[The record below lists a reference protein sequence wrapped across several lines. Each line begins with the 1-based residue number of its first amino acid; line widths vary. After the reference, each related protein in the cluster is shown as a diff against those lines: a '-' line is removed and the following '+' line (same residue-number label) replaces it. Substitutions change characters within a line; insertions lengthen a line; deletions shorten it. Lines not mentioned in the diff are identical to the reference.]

1 MNNSG
6 IGVVGS
12 EHVRTGHPGTGGAS
26 RFVHVFQPD
35 SPLLAYPKPTRGE
48 RDAGCYELE
57 DGTRN
62 RVNAGGLEQDLRWGP
77 VTAKNVHKTVKPL
90 ELMLHLVKL
99 CCPPNGT
106 VLDPFTG
113 SGTTGRAARLLGMDF
128 LGIELE
134 EPSLEIARARINA
147 PLTAR
152 KAKTLKPKPTGSLFD

>member
-1 MNNSG
+1 MCFGGYSRSPH
-6 IGVVGS
+6 IS
-12 EHVRTGHPGTGGAS
+12 HSDSGGAS

-57 DGTRN
+57 DGTRH
-62 RVNAGGLEQDLRWGP
+62 RVRIGGGGLSDDPRWGP
-77 VTAKNVHKTVKPL
+77 VTAKNIHKTVKPL

-152 KAKTLKPKPTGSLFD
+152 KAKTLKSKPTGSLFD